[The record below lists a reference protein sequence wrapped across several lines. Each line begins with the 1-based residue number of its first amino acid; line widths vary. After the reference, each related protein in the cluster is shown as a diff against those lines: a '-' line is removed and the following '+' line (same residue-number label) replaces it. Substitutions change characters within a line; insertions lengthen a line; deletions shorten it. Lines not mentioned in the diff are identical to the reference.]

1 MRIPTSGT
9 NDTLDAASLPP
20 TEGTELDY
28 RTRPD
33 VDTET
38 RFTYDA
44 LTFAVGVAVAVAV
57 AVRFLVP
64 ESLGYA
70 AVALLGLVW
79 WFVPDATRPDPD
91 SPGRASE
98 FRLWL
103 AAVLVGCVALHA
115 VVPPHLAGY
124 LVAFPCAVAALV
136 GLALVYARQ
145 VVAWMTANP
154 KVHGDVGREWRGY
167 FPHPG
172 RWAVCE
178 QLTAARATLLAP
190 VFLLA
195 AYLFGVL
202 VLLELGAAG
211 QNPLAPALAVA
222 GFVLFLALVV
232 LVRRVFARDQGFSL
246 GLTARVLWE
255 LLVVF
260 ASYNRHRTPAAG
272 VFRFP
277 LRQLAD
283 VDGRKRFLLIAFLSA
298 GLATAV
304 VLPPV
309 WPPAVTA
316 RPTQGQ
322 LLPHER
328 DYLSQLPPAEARQE
342 AAALIRSR
350 TVTEDDIERLEQER
364 WESIPRRVVTA
375 LVAVPLGV
383 VLLTAV
389 VVWVAV
395 GELLAGFY
403 LALEAPGGRARTTDS
418 EWDVYVSRLVDSQ
431 HPLEREHLL
440 VGFSLFGDYPVLLHK
455 AILDQHYH
463 LTGDTGSMKTSL
475 VAGPLAAQLM
485 ARGDCS
491 VVVLDLKGDRSLFE
505 TCRVEAQRAKLPFSW
520 FTTERGRSSFVFN
533 PFEQSYHADVTP
545 EQESETLLQGMSLD
559 YGVDYGRAY
568 FTSQNEMSLKALMR
582 KLNLKSAAALFDV
595 LNDPGGGGILS
606 VRELKDAGHLRAIA
620 SRLMTVAPL
629 NAELPAGAGRRIE
642 AADVLRRKQVVYF
655 NLSSPQEPLSAAT
668 IARLF
673 LWSVFSCAAHNRVKG
688 NRVYLVV
695 DEFQQIIAENS
706 KPLFS
711 MIRGLGVTLVPVHQT
726 LGQLDQRGADLID
739 TVDANTAVKHV
750 LRASDPRTVKRIAEM
765 SGVQTYHTVS
775 WTQDTADGNGSI
787 DPSLAAEGLV
797 QVSESPGDALDKN
810 TILAVSSDQA
820 SSFIRFTFGSGYTQ
834 FAGRTTVVRSLFPID
849 RETYE
854 RRDNA
859 PWPILPDDPTAPT
872 LPPEPTGPAEP
883 TTPVA
888 LPAAPPGGKGTD
900 WDERFRN
907 DNL

>member
-33 VDTET
+33 VGTEIP
-38 RFTYDA
+38 FTLDA
-44 LTFAVGVAVAVAV
+44 LTFAVGVSVVAAI

-70 AVALLGLVW
+70 AVALFGLVW

-91 SPGRASE
+91 APGRAAE

-103 AAVLVGCVALHA
+103 VAVLAGCVALHA
-115 VVPPHLAGY
+115 TVPPPLAGY
-124 LVAFPCAVAALV
+124 LVAFPCAVAALF

-145 VVAWMTANP
+145 VVAWMAANP
-154 KVHGDVGREWRGY
+154 KVYGDAGREWRGY

-172 RWAVCE
+172 RWVVCE
-178 QLTAARATLLAP
+178 QLPAARATVLAP
-190 VFLLA
+190 FFLLA

-202 VLLELGAAG
+202 VLFETGSEG
-211 QNPLAPALAVA
+211 RDPLAPALAVV
-222 GFVLFLALVV
+222 GFILFLGLVV
-232 LVRRVFARDQGFSL
+232 VARRVFARDEGFSL
-246 GLTARVLWE
+246 ALTARVLWE

-277 LRQLAD
+277 LRRLVD
-283 VDGRKRFLLIAFLSA
+283 VDGRKRFLLVAFLSA

-309 WPPAVTA
+309 WPPPVTA
-316 RPTQGQ
+316 RPVQGH

-328 DYLSQLPPAEARQE
+328 DYLSQLQPGEARRE
-342 AAALIRSR
+342 AATLVRSR
-350 TVTEDDIERLEQER
+350 TVTEENVERLEEER
-364 WESIPRRVVTA
+364 WESIPRRAVTV

-383 VLLTAV
+383 VFLIAV
-389 VVWVAV
+389 VVWAVV

-418 EWDVYVSRLVDSQ
+418 EWDVYVSRLVSSQ

-440 VGFSLFGDYPVLLHK
+440 VGFSQFGDYPVLLHK

-485 ARGDCS
+485 ARNDCT

-505 TCRVEAQRAKLPFSW
+505 TSRVEAQRAGLPFSW
-520 FTTERGRSSFVFN
+520 FTTERGRSSWVFN

-582 KLNLKSAAALFDV
+582 KLNLKSAAALFDL
-595 LNDPGGGGILS
+595 LNDPGGGGLLS

-620 SRLMTVAPL
+620 SRLMTIAPL
-629 NAELPAGAGRRIE
+629 NAELPVGAGRRIE
-642 AADVLRRKQVVYF
+642 VADVLRRKQVVYF
-655 NLSSPQEPLSAAT
+655 NLSSPQEPLSAST
-668 IARLF
+668 IARMF
-673 LWSVFSCAAHNRVKG
+673 LWSVFSCAAHNRVKD
-688 NRVYLVV
+688 NRVYLFI
-695 DEFQQIIAENS
+695 DEFQQVIAENI

-726 LGQLDQRGADLID
+726 MGQLDQRGADLID
-739 TVDANTAVKHV
+739 TVDSNTAVKHI

-765 SGVQTYHTVS
+765 SGVQTYHTFS
-775 WTQDTADGNGSI
+775 WTQDTAEGDGEI
-787 DPSLAAEGLV
+787 DPSLAVEGLV
-797 QVSESPGDALDKN
+797 QVSESYGKALDEN
-810 TILAVSSDQA
+810 TILAVSSDQE

-834 FAGRTTVVRSLFPID
+834 FAGRTTVIRSLFPID
-849 RETYE
+849 REKYE

-859 PWPILPDDPTAPT
+859 PWPILPDDSASP
-872 LPPEPTGPAEP
+872 PAEP
-883 TTPVA
+883 PHPEP
-888 LPAAPPGGKGTD
+888 LPLPPASPAGTGTD
-900 WDERFRN
+900 WDARFR
-907 DNL
+907 DDDL

>member
-1 MRIPTSGT
+1 MRIPTSET

-20 TEGTELDY
+20 TEGTELNY

-33 VDTET
+33 VDTEI
-38 RFTYDA
+38 RFTRHA
-44 LTFAVGVAVAVAV
+44 LTFAVGVSVAAAV

-64 ESLGYA
+64 EYLGYA
-70 AVALLGLVW
+70 AVALFGVVW
-79 WFVPDATRPDPD
+79 WFVPEATRPDPETP
-91 SPGRASE
+91 SRTFE

-103 AAVLVGCVALHA
+103 VAALVGCVALHA
-115 VVPPHLAGY
+115 TVPPLLAGY
-124 LVAFPCAVAALV
+124 LVAFPCAVAALA

-145 VVAWMTANP
+145 VVAWMAANP
-154 KVHGDVGREWRGY
+154 KVYGDVGREWQGY

-172 RWAVCE
+172 RWVVCE
-178 QLTAARATLLAP
+178 QLPAARATVLAP
-190 VFLLA
+190 FFLLA

-202 VLLELGAAG
+202 VFFELGFESR
-211 QNPLAPALAVA
+211 NPLAPPLAVG
-222 GFVLFLALVV
+222 GFLLFLGLIV
-232 LVRRVFARDQGFSL
+232 LVRRLFARDEGFSL
-246 GLTARVLWE
+246 GLIARVLWD

-277 LRQLAD
+277 LRRLVG
-283 VDGRKRFLLIAFLSA
+283 VDGRKQFLLIVLLTA

-309 WPPAVTA
+309 WPPSVTA
-316 RPTQGQ
+316 RPVQGQ
-322 LLPHER
+322 LLSHER
-328 DYLSQLPPAEARQE
+328 DYLSQLPPGEARQE
-342 AAALIRSR
+342 AAALVRSR
-350 TVTEDDIERLEQER
+350 TITEDDVERMEEER
-364 WESIPRRVVTA
+364 WESIPRRVVTV

-383 VLLTAV
+383 VFLTAV
-389 VVWVAV
+389 VVWASV

-418 EWDVYVSRLVDSQ
+418 EWDVYVSRLVNSQ
-431 HPLEREHLL
+431 HVLEREHLL

-505 TCRVEAQRAKLPFSW
+505 TCRVEAQRAGLPFSW
-520 FTTERGRSSFVFN
+520 FTTERGRSSWVFN

-582 KLNLKSAAALFDV
+582 KLNLKSAAALFDL

-620 SRLMTVAPL
+620 SRLMTIAPL

-642 AADVLRRKQVVYF
+642 VADVLRRKQVVYF

-668 IARLF
+668 IARMF
-673 LWSVFSCAAHNRVKG
+673 LWSLFSCAAHNRVKD
-688 NRVYLVV
+688 NRVYLFI
-695 DEFQQIIAENS
+695 DEFQQIIAENI

-711 MIRGLGVTLVPVHQT
+711 MIRGLRVTLVPIHQT

-739 TVDANTAVKHV
+739 TVDSNTAVKHV
-750 LRASDPRTVKRIAEM
+750 LRASEPRTVRRIAEM
-765 SGVQTYHTVS
+765 SGVQTYHTFS
-775 WTQDTADGNGSI
+775 WTQDTTEGDGTI
-787 DPSLAAEGLV
+787 DPSLAVDGLV
-797 QVSESPGDALDKN
+797 QVSESHGDALDKN

-849 RETYE
+849 REKYE

-859 PWPILPDDPTAPT
+859 PWPILPDDSVAASLPAKPTDPKS
-872 LPPEPTGPAEP
+872 LPP
-883 TTPVA
+883 
-888 LPAAPPGGKGTD
+888 APPDGKATD

-907 DNL
+907 DDL

>member
-1 MRIPTSGT
+1 MRIPTSET

-20 TEGTELDY
+20 TDGTELNY

-33 VDTET
+33 VDTEI
-38 RFTYDA
+38 RFTRDA
-44 LTFAVGVAVAVAV
+44 LTFAVGVSVVTAI

-64 ESLGYA
+64 DYLGYA
-70 AVALLGLVW
+70 AVALFGMVW
-79 WFVPDATRPDPD
+79 WFVPDATRPDSDAP
-91 SPGRASE
+91 SRTGE

-103 AAVLVGCVALHA
+103 VAVLVGCVALHA
-115 VVPPHLAGY
+115 TVPPHLAGY
-124 LVAFPCAVAALV
+124 LVDFPCAVAALA

-145 VVAWMTANP
+145 VVAWMAANP
-154 KVHGDVGREWRGY
+154 KVYGDVGREWQGY
-167 FPHPG
+167 FPHTG

-178 QLTAARATLLAP
+178 QLPAARGTVLAP

-202 VLLELGAAG
+202 VFFQLGFESR
-211 QNPLAPALAVA
+211 NPLAPPLAVV
-222 GFVLFLALVV
+222 GFVLFLGLVI
-232 LVRRVFARDQGFSL
+232 LVRRVFARDEGFSL
-246 GLTARVLWE
+246 GLTARVLCE

-277 LRQLAD
+277 LRRLVD
-283 VDGRKRFLLIAFLSA
+283 VDARKHFLLIALLVA
-298 GLATAV
+298 GLAAAV

-316 RPTQGQ
+316 QPVEGQ

-328 DYLSQLPPAEARQE
+328 DYLSQLPPGEARRE
-342 AAALIRSR
+342 AAALVRSR
-350 TVTEDDIERLEQER
+350 TVTEDDIERLEQDR
-364 WESIPRRVVTA
+364 WESIPRRVITV

-389 VVWVAV
+389 VVWATV

-431 HPLEREHLL
+431 HVLEREHLL

-455 AILDQHYH
+455 SIFDQHYH

-485 ARGDCS
+485 ARNDCS

-505 TCRVEAQRAKLPFSW
+505 TCRVEAQRAGLPFSW
-520 FTTERGRSSFVFN
+520 FTTERGRSSWVFN
-533 PFEQSYHADVTP
+533 PFEQSYHAAVTP

-582 KLNLKSAAALFDV
+582 KLNLKSAAALFDL

-620 SRLMTVAPL
+620 SRLMTIAPL
-629 NAELPAGAGRRIE
+629 NAELPHGAGRRIE
-642 AADVLRRKQVVYF
+642 VADVLRRKQVVYF
-655 NLSSPQEPLSAAT
+655 HLSSPQEPLSAAT
-668 IARLF
+668 IARMF
-673 LWSVFSCAAHNRVKG
+673 LWSLFSCAAHNRVKG
-688 NRVYLVV
+688 NRVYLFI
-695 DEFQQIIAENS
+695 DEFQQIIAENI

-739 TVDANTAVKHV
+739 TVDSNTAVKHV

-765 SGVQTYHTVS
+765 SGVQTYHTFS
-775 WTQDTADGNGSI
+775 WTQDTTEGDGEI
-787 DPSLAAEGLV
+787 DPSQAVEGML
-797 QVSESPGDALDKN
+797 QISETHGDILDKN

-834 FAGRTTVVRSLFPID
+834 FAGRTTIVRSLFPID

-859 PWPILPDDPTAPT
+859 PWPILPDDPTPPALPAKPT
-872 LPPEPTGPAEP
+872 DPKP
-883 TTPVA
+883 
-888 LPAAPPGGKGTD
+888 LPAAPPDGKATD